1 MKGYGFPSE
10 GESTQA
16 KPPRILLKTILEQVV
31 SAWAME
37 LPFLCRGVLGP
48 ACGDPLNF
56 GSLRRLPS
64 ALRCLCTHLRIVPLR
79 PWKLGPFAD
88 FGSPSGS
95 FSSLAL
101 LKIRKEP
108 LRQST
113 CVRICCEASAK
124 PAGSWEGPCLEN
136 LRIQMGMSML
146 APCLGVP
153 GTT

>member
-48 ACGDPLNF
+48 ARGGPFNF

-64 ALRCLCTHLRIVPLR
+64 DLPCLCTRLRIVPLR

-88 FGSPSGS
+88 FSSPSGS

-108 LRQST
+108 LIRAPVS
-113 CVRICCEASAK
+113 ESA
-124 PAGSWEGPCLEN
+124 ARLLLN
-136 LRIQMGMSML
+136 LQ
-146 APCLGVP
+146 VP
-153 GTT
+153 GRAPAWKTRGSRWE